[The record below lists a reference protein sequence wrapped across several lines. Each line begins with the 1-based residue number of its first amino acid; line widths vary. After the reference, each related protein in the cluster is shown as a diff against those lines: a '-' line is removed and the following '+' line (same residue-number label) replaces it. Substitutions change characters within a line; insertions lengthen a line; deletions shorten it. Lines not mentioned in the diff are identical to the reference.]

1 MPGHTCCPC
10 VPGNHFFAVRPE
22 GAAMN
27 FSPEKADRIELVIR
41 RLRGLEQ
48 NVGHQAKL
56 AQAVNQATADLDY
69 SDENF
74 AYGSTPFCSWA
85 KVISYPKVQEALPAA
100 MHGGRNYTVWGS
112 SCGWL
117 VFFGCVAMA
126 WPSIGYEL
134 LSCLHQSSEALRE
147 ELSLS
152 AEQACFVCADMLSSS
167 LTNTGLLIMANQCW
181 DSDLMHQAGAKAV
194 AELPQNAM
202 CIEYTGALAKTQMRL
217 LASVAA
223 PVSWKPGGISFHVWV
238 KDS

>member
-1 MPGHTCCPC
+1 MACQEGYPAPSACAKQAHTPD
-10 VPGNHFFAVRPE
+10 VWW
-22 GAAMN
+22 
-27 FSPEKADRIELVIR
+27 
-41 RLRGLEQ
+41 RGLAALLSQ
-48 NVGHQAKL
+48 CASGLVLFHL
-56 AQAVNQATADLDY
+56 AYLTLDALVYLLAPLCFNQAA
-69 SDENF
+69 
-74 AYGSTPFCSWA
+74 P
-85 KVISYPKVQEALPAA
+85 VISYPKVQEALPAA